1 MPLRAGYIGISR
13 GLDLSYMQ
21 RALEVSAQAIG
32 LSNPNPPVG
41 AVLVRD
47 DEIISEGFTGPPGS
61 PHAEASAISK
71 AGDLANGS
79 SLYVTLEPCS
89 HFGRTGPCVQTII
102 SAGIKKVHASLI
114 DPDPRVNGLGIDIL
128 REAGVEV
135 VVGEMGD
142 KAQKVMEPHVKLM
155 ETGLPLVTVKFA
167 ASLDG
172 KIATVSGESQ
182 WITGEEARGVAHSM
196 RSVTDSIMVGIGTVL
211 ADNPRLTARYNQ
223 SSDVRQPIRIIV
235 DSNSRTPTDSA
246 MFSEEGQTFI
256 ATLKTAKEAD
266 WPSNVT
272 NLRIGDDA
280 GKVDLLALLEDLAE
294 IPVSSVL
301 VEGGSQLIGSL
312 FDLHLVDKVAAFIA
326 PVIIGGDE
334 SLSAVG
340 GEGAFMMKQISRLS
354 NVTVENVGDDFLIT
368 GDVNY

>member
-1 MPLRAGYIGISR
+1 MW
-13 GLDLSYMQ
+13 
-21 RALEVSAQAIG
+21 
-32 LSNPNPPVG
+32 
-41 AVLVRD
+41 
-47 DEIISEGFTGPPGS
+47 
-61 PHAEASAISK
+61 
-71 AGDLANGS
+71 AN
-79 SLYVTLEPCS
+79 YDYTQ
-89 HFGRTGPCVQTII
+89 F
-102 SAGIKKVHASLI
+102 
-114 DPDPRVNGLGIDIL
+114 
-128 REAGVEV
+128 
-135 VVGEMGD
+135 
-142 KAQKVMEPHVKLM
+142 
-155 ETGLPLVTVKFA
+155 PLVTVKFA

-246 MFSEEGQTFI
+246 MFSEAGQTLI
-256 ATLKTAKEAD
+256 ATLKTGEEAD
-266 WPSNVT
+266 WPISVT
-272 NLRIGDDA
+272 NLNIREDE
-280 GKVDLLALLEDLAE
+280 GKVDLIDLLEHLGE

-340 GEGAFMMKQISRLS
+340 GEGAFMMKQISTLS

>member
-1 MPLRAGYIGISR
+1 MPLRAGYIRISR

-47 DEIISEGFTGPPGS
+47 DEIIAEGFTGPPGS
-61 PHAEASAISK
+61 PHAEASAILK

-114 DPDPRVNGLGIDIL
+114 DPDPRVNGLGIEIL
-128 REAGVEV
+128 RESGVEV

-211 ADNPRLTARYNQ
+211 ADNPRLTARYNR
-223 SSDVRQPIRIIV
+223 SLDARQPIRIIV

-246 MFSEEGQTFI
+246 MFSEAGQTVI

-266 WPSNVT
+266 WPRNVT
-272 NLRIGDDA
+272 NLRIRDDA

-301 VEGGSQLIGSL
+301 VEGGSQLIGAL

-334 SLSAVG
+334 SLSPVG
-340 GEGAFMMKQISRLS
+340 GKGAFMMKQISRLS
-354 NVTVENVGDDFLIT
+354 NVTVENLGDDFLIT